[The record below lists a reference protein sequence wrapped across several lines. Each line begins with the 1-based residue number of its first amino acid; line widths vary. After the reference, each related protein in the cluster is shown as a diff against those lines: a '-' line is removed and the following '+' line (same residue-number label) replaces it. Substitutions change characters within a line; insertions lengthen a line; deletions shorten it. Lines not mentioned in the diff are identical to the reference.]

1 MGFFK
6 KLKERLFKSSSKIDE
21 GLDAIVE
28 DGGEAE
34 EVELEEE
41 LKTQKETVDDATNDQ
56 ADIEAIPIEPQLEQ
70 NAPTTSQSIE
80 LEEKKETGELDTDDH
95 VEIESVPINP
105 QIEQNA
111 VTNLKPTEPE
121 EKKETFVGK
130 ILGR

>member
-28 DGGEAE
+28 EGGEAE

-56 ADIEAIPIEPQLEQ
+56 VDIESVPIEPQLEK
-70 NAPTTSQSIE
+70 NAPTKSESVE
-80 LEEKKETGELDTDDH
+80 LEEKKR
-95 VEIESVPINP
+95 NW
-105 QIEQNA
+105 
-111 VTNLKPTEPE
+111 
-121 EKKETFVGK
+121 
-130 ILGR
+130 

>member
-41 LKTQKETVDDATNDQ
+41 LKTQKETVDYATNEQ
-56 ADIEAIPIEPQLEQ
+56 ADIEPVLNEPQLEQ
-70 NAPTTSQSIE
+70 NAPTTS
-80 LEEKKETGELDTDDH
+80 
-95 VEIESVPINP
+95 ESVSYTHLP
-105 QIEQNA
+105 
-111 VTNLKPTEPE
+111 LPT
-121 EKKETFVGK
+121 
-130 ILGR
+130 ILLV

>member
-41 LKTQKETVDDATNDQ
+41 FKTQKETVDDATNDQ
-56 ADIEAIPIEPQLEQ
+56 ADIESVPIEPQLEQ

-121 EKKETFVGK
+121 GKKETFVGK
-130 ILGR
+130 ILG

>member
-34 EVELEEE
+34 EVELKQEI
-41 LKTQKETVDDATNDQ
+41 KSQKETVDYATNDQ
-56 ADIEAIPIEPQLEQ
+56 VDIEDVPIEPQLEQ
-70 NAPTTSQSIE
+70 NAPNTSMSIE
-80 LEEKKETGELDTDDH
+80 L
-95 VEIESVPINP
+95 
-105 QIEQNA
+105 
-111 VTNLKPTEPE
+111 E

-130 ILGR
+130 ILGRRKVNLN

>member
-41 LKTQKETVDDATNDQ
+41 LKTQKETVDYATNDQ
-56 ADIEAIPIEPQLEQ
+56 ENIEPVLIEPQLEQ
-70 NAPTTSQSIE
+70 NAPTTSESI
-80 LEEKKETGELDTDDH
+80 
-95 VEIESVPINP
+95 
-105 QIEQNA
+105 
-111 VTNLKPTEPE
+111 EPE
-121 EKKETFVGK
+121 EKKKKLMTLIQTIMSK
-130 ILGR
+130 LNLSQLILKSSKTH